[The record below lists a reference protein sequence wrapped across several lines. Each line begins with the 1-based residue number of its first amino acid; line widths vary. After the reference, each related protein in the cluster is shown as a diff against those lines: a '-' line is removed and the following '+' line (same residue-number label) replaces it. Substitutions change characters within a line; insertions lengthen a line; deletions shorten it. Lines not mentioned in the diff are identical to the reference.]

1 MNRKLKVT
9 LSLLMCLTFLSS
21 LLSVNVFAGPTLTN
35 NTTGTYDG
43 YDYEYWKDNGNGTM
57 TLNGGGTFSCSWSNI
72 NNILF
77 RTGKRLGSTQ
87 SWQSYGNIIIEYAC
101 DYRPNGN
108 SYMAVYGWTKDPLVE
123 YYIIESYGTWK
134 PPGNG
139 IPMKGTITVDGG
151 SYEVYSN
158 SRTGPSIVGD
168 TTFQQYWSIR
178 TQKRTSGTI
187 TVSEHFKQ
195 WEAKGMKMGKM
206 HEVTMVVEGYQS
218 SGQANMTKMNLTL
231 NATGGSSS
239 SPQPS
244 QEPTEK
250 SAFTT
255 IEAEDYDSMQSSTIQ
270 NIGVGIGYIESGD
283 SVMFGKVN
291 FGNGANSFKAKVANG
306 NTTSTNIEIRIGSAN
321 GTLAGTLTVPG
332 TGGWNDYEEMTTSV
346 SGLSGVKDL
355 FFKFSGPVNFD
366 NFVFSTQ
373 AVSSNPPS
381 SYPPVSSSPSGGK
394 LGDLNGDNL
403 INSTDYTLLRRH
415 ILDISRLTGQALANA
430 DVDASGKIDSTDYQL
445 MRRYI
450 LDIIDV
456 FPGQGS
462 QPSPSPSVQP
472 SIQPSIPAGKGL
484 SALASAK
491 GKIFGT
497 CINSQWFSNQAGSQ
511 YENILKSEFAM
522 VVAENEMKFDALEPQ
537 QNSFNFGNGDK
548 MISFAQNNNM
558 LVRGHTLVWHSQIPG
573 WVSGGNWNRNS
584 LISAMNNHITK
595 VMTHYKGKV
604 REWDVVNE
612 ACDDSGYG
620 LRQSVWTRAIGQD
633 FIDIAFQTARQADPD
648 ALLYY
653 NDYNIEDMGAKSNTA
668 FNMIKSMKERGIP
681 IDGVGFQCH
690 FINGMSSSQLQ
701 QIEQNV
707 KRYADIGV
715 KVSFTEIDIRIPSSS
730 NQSQAFQTQAS
741 NYKSLMEIC
750 LRNPNVTTFVV
761 WGFTDKYSWIPQV
774 FPGYG
779 NGLIYDSN
787 FNQKPAYTAL
797 KEALSQ

>member
-1 MNRKLKVT
+1 
-9 LSLLMCLTFLSS
+9 MCFIFLSG
-21 LLSVNVFAGPTLTN
+21 LLSVNVFAGPTLTS
-35 NTTGTYDG
+35 NTTGTFDG

-87 SWQSYGNIIIEYAC
+87 SWQSYGNIVIDYAC
-101 DYRPNGN
+101 NYQPNGN

-158 SRTGPSIVGD
+158 SRTGPSIIGD

-178 TQKRTSGTI
+178 SQKRTSGTI
-187 TVSEHFKQ
+187 TVNEHFKQ

-218 SGQANMTKMNLTL
+218 SGQANMTKMNLTF
-231 NATGGSSS
+231 GGSSTS
-239 SPQPS
+239 TPPQNTTP
-244 QEPTEK
+244 PAEK
-250 SAFTT
+250 DAFTT
-255 IEAEDYDSMQSSTIQ
+255 IEAEDYDSMQSTTIE

-283 SVMFGKVN
+283 SVMFGNVN
-291 FGNGANSFKAKVANG
+291 FGSGANSFKATVANG
-306 NTTSTNIEIRIGSAN
+306 NTTATNIEIRTGSAS

-332 TGGWNDYEEMTTSV
+332 TGDWNTYEELSTSV
-346 SGLSGVKDL
+346 SGLSGSKDL
-355 FFKFSGPVNFD
+355 YFKFSGPVNFD
-366 NFVFSTQ
+366 NFIFSKGSVAT
-373 AVSSNPPS
+373 NPPATN
-381 SYPPVSSSPSGGK
+381 PPVTNNIGGK
-394 LGDLNGDNL
+394 LGDLNEDGS
-403 INSTDYTLLRRH
+403 INSTDYAMMKRH
-415 ILDISRLTGQALANA
+415 ILDISKLSGQPLANA
-430 DVDASGKIDSTDYQL
+430 DVDASGKVDSTDYAL
-445 MRRYI
+445 MKRHI
-450 LDIIDV
+450 LGIITV

-462 QPSPSPSVQP
+462 QPSSSPSPSVQP
-472 SIQPSIPAGKGL
+472 SGKPIPAGKGI

-497 CINSQWFSNQAGSQ
+497 CVNSQWFSNQTGST
-511 YENILKSEFAM
+511 YDNILKGEFAM

-537 QNSFNFGNGDK
+537 QNSFSFGNGDK
-548 MISFAQNNNM
+548 LVSFAQSNNM
-558 LVRGHTLVWHSQIPG
+558 EVRGHTLVWHSQIPG
-573 WVSGGNWNRNS
+573 WVSNGNWNRSS

-595 VMTHYKGKV
+595 VMQHYKGKI

-612 ACDDSGYG
+612 ACDDSGNG
-620 LRQSVWTRAIGQD
+620 LRRSVWTNVIGQD

-653 NDYNIEDMGAKSNTA
+653 NDYNIEDMSAKSNTA
-668 FNMIKSMKERGIP
+668 YNMIKSMKERGIP

-701 QIEQNV
+701 AIEQNV
-707 KRYADIGV
+707 KRYAAIGV
-715 KVSFTEIDIRIPSSS
+715 DVSFTEIDIRIPSSS

-761 WGFTDKYSWIPQV
+761 WGFTDKYSWVPQV

-779 NGLIYDSN
+779 NSLIYDSN
-787 FNQKPAYTAL
+787 LNPKAAYTSL